1 MFNDLN
7 EVCSSCGDDMSSS
20 SEERT
25 EICEK
30 CSKVKEIS
38 EGFVFDKFIDSI
50 LLKENKQKKVSEE
63 DTPSRKMAKRVRRLP
78 ADTIKFGKIK

>member
-1 MFNDLN
+1 MFNDLM
-7 EVCSSCGDDMSSS
+7 EVCSSCGCDLSHDG
-20 SEERT
+20 EERT
-25 EICEK
+25 ETCEK

-63 DTPSRKMAKRVRRLP
+63 DTPSRKLAKRARRLP